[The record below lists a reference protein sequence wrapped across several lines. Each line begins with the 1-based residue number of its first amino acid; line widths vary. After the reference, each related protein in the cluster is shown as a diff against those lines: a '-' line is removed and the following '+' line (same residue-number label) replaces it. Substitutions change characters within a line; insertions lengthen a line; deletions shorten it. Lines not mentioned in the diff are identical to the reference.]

1 MCRFVLYMG
10 PPVTLDLL
18 TTRPDH
24 SIIRQSFKSRLRK
37 EPLNGDGFG
46 VAWYVPDL
54 SPEPALFRSIQP
66 AWNNVNLT
74 HLSRVCRSPVILA
87 HVRAATGFAVSEAN
101 CHPFNAGR
109 FAFMHNGSVADF
121 RKIKRRLVE
130 RLSDEAYLWIH
141 GTTDSEHL
149 FALFRDHVARR
160 ADMEPADAGA
170 EALIATVA
178 DVRDLLKRSGATFRA
193 RLNIAVTDG
202 KRAIVSRYATP
213 GASAPSLWFRVGDQ
227 FVCHKGKC
235 QMLDGDEPTAV
246 IVASEPITSEPEW
259 REVPEN
265 HLLVITAEHQLQFRA
280 IDGKG

>member
-24 SIIRQSFKSRLRK
+24 SIIRQSFKSRMRK

-46 VAWYVPDL
+46 VAWYAPEL
-54 SPEPALFRSIQP
+54 SAEPALFRSVQP
-66 AWNNVNLT
+66 AWNNINLQ

-121 RKIKRRLVE
+121 RKIKRRLIE
-130 RLSDEAYLWIH
+130 KLSDDVYLWIH

-149 FALFRDHVARR
+149 FALFREHVAQRD
-160 ADMEPADAGA
+160 DMEPV
-170 EALIATVA
+170 EAAVEAMSATVA
-178 DVRDLLKRSGATFRA
+178 DVRDMLKRSNAQVRA
-193 RLNIAVTDG
+193 RLNMAVTDG
-202 KRAIVSRYATP
+202 ERSIICRYATP
-213 GASAPSLWFRVGDQ
+213 GASAPSLWYRVGDQ

-235 QMLDGDEPTAV
+235 KMLDGNEPRAV
-246 IVASEPITSEPEW
+246 IVASEPLTAETEW
-259 REVPEN
+259 IEVPEN
-265 HLLVITAEHQLQFRA
+265 HLMVITPDHRIRFRE
-280 IDGKG
+280 ID